1 MLNKKVLTAI
11 AGVTLLLA
19 GCSKKNDEKV
29 MVPAE
34 SPRSVVE
41 QDVVIKAIGMG
52 VIQEGVM
59 PAPQALA
66 MGKRAAITDAYRQLG
81 EKIYGIRVN
90 ATDTVKDMI
99 AKNSTVKTEVSAL
112 VKNANIEETVC
123 QDGLCQ
129 VAMEVRIDA
138 SSWRAISG
146 Y

>member
-1 MLNKKVLTAI
+1 MFNKKVGCALVGI
-11 AGVTLLLA
+11 SLLFA
-19 GCSKKNDEKV
+19 GCSKKEEVV

-34 SPRSVVE
+34 SPKHVLE

-81 EKIYGIRVN
+81 EKIYGIRIN

-129 VAMEVRIDA
+129 VAMEVRINA
-138 SSWRAISG
+138 SSWRSISG